1 MTYSSCESFFVNQIN
16 GLMEYCRLDWVR
28 GRVLLRR
35 DLLAQC
41 SSLPYR
47 LPFLTGWR
55 RTASPLRMRMVET
68 VLLPMEG
75 GLSSE
80 FSVAAIGVLFD

>member
-1 MTYSSCESFFVNQIN
+1 MTYNSCESFFVNQIN

-28 GRVLLRR
+28 GRVLFRC

-47 LPFLTGWR
+47 PLSLTGWR
-55 RTASPLRMRMVET
+55 RIANPLRMRMVDS
-68 VLLPMEG
+68 VLLVTEG
-75 GLSSE
+75 GLSSA
-80 FSVAAIGVLFD
+80 FFCDYYWGVV